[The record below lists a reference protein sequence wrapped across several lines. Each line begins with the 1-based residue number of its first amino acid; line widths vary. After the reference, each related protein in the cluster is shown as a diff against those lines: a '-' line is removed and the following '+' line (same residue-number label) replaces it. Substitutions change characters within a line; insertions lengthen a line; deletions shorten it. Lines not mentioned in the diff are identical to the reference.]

1 LKLFVLLVVVS
12 VLGSWND
19 DSGGGAIDDDSPFD
33 CELRITG
40 VTGWW
45 LWLPDL
51 PKSLFKRQGMQRKF

>member
-1 LKLFVLLVVVS
+1 VS
-12 VLGSWND
+12 LND

-51 PKSLFKRQGMQRKF
+51 PKSLFKRQGM

>member
-1 LKLFVLLVVVS
+1 MKFFVFLLVVISVRVS
-12 VLGSWND
+12 LND
-19 DSGGGAIDDDSPFD
+19 DRSGGTIDDDSPFD

-51 PKSLFKRQGMQRKF
+51 PKSLFKRQGM